1 MARRRVLLK
10 VSGEALCA
18 AGGSGVDAEIVL
30 DFAAQIERARKASGV
45 ELAIVSGGGNFLR
58 GRSLVEQGMD
68 RTTGDSMGMLA
79 TIMNSLALRSALE
92 RQGVEVR
99 VLSAIP
105 CGAIAE
111 PFVSW
116 QCIRHLEAGRV
127 VLLAGGT
134 GHPFFTT
141 DTTAALR
148 ALEIQADVV
157 FKGTKVRG
165 IYSADPVSDPNADFF
180 ENLTFRDVL
189 ERRLRVMDSTAIS
202 LCMDNE
208 LPIQV
213 FNVTEPG
220 NIERALCGEQNGTLV
235 A

>member
-58 GRSLVEQGMD
+58 GRNLVEQGID

-79 TIMNSLALRSALE
+79 TIMNCLALRSALE
-92 RQGVEVR
+92 RQGVEAR

-105 CGAIAE
+105 CGPIAE

-180 ENLTFRDVL
+180 ERLTFRDVL
-189 ERRLRVMDSTAIS
+189 ERQLRVMDSTAIS